1 MLPFKYYSPN
11 INFVGITLSNG
22 LKTIGESVFEDN
34 QLTFIV
40 IESAETQVEC
50 TSFRYYNE
58 DNSKIKVKILNSEMT
73 YYDFLRKLSINCK

>member
-40 IESAETQVEC
+40 IENAETQVEC
-50 TSFRYYNE
+50 TSFGYYSE
-58 DNSKIKVKILNSEMT
+58 DNSKIKVKILDSEMT
-73 YYDFLRKLSINCK
+73 YSDFLNKLPNSCK